1 MEDKKKDQ
9 GPEIGD
15 EELDQ
20 VAGGNDPVILGP
32 EYDDYFAGL
41 PNLLPK
47 RKNSTTEKTGEENAP
62 GAGT

>member
-32 EYDDYFAGL
+32 EYDDYWLFNESCGIQTVKACPL
-41 PNLLPK
+41 TSFH
-47 RKNSTTEKTGEENAP
+47 RENS
-62 GAGT
+62 